1 MSEIDTLS
9 ARSQYTVWANAPW
22 QAFGNDSRRI
32 VESRERAWQQAS
44 HTATPLHPSEVGLSL
59 EAKLFD
65 SRAACKIRT
74 AQIAMHLEPGRRER
88 FFAQVDSLLDAD
100 EWDEDD
106 QPISAASFATLLRLL
121 LLIRPKR
128 WPGLGASMDGHVIAA
143 WTKGENRLTV
153 ECLPEDQLRWVL
165 VRYRN
170 GERKSAADDT
180 ALLGLP
186 DALQPYE
193 PQIWFSE

>member
-9 ARSQYTVWANAPW
+9 ARSQYEVWPNAPW
-22 QAFGNDSRRI
+22 QAFGSDSRRI
-32 VESRERAWQQAS
+32 VESRERARQQSS

-59 EAKLFD
+59 EAKLFN
-65 SRAACKIRT
+65 SRAACKIKT
-74 AQIAMHLEPGRRER
+74 SEFAMHLEPGRRER

-100 EWDEDD
+100 EWDEND

-143 WTKGENRLTV
+143 WTTGENRLTV
-153 ECLPEDQLRWVL
+153 ECFPEDRLRWVL
-165 VRYRN
+165 VRYRD
-170 GERKSAADDT
+170 GERESTAGDT
-180 ALLGLP
+180 SVLRLP
-186 DALQPYE
+186 AILQPYE
-193 PQIWFSE
+193 PQIWFGE

>member
-1 MSEIDTLS
+1 MSEIDTKAVRSDRARLLQSVPQTFGPDSNWISQRVIEANSSFSRPTTFREQPS
-9 ARSQYTVWANAPW
+9 A
-22 QAFGNDSRRI
+22 GM
-32 VESRERAWQQAS
+32 
-44 HTATPLHPSEVGLSL
+44 SL
-59 EAKLFD
+59 EEQLFN

-143 WTKGENRLTV
+143 WTTGENRLTV
-153 ECLPEDQLRWVL
+153 ECLPEDGLRWVL
-165 VRYRN
+165 VRYRD
-170 GERKSAADDT
+170 GERESTAGDT
-180 ALLGLP
+180 SVLRLP
-186 DALQPYE
+186 AILQPYE
-193 PQIWFSE
+193 PQIWFGE

>member
-1 MSEIDTLS
+1 MNAIDTGPVRS
-9 ARSQYTVWANAPW
+9 DRARLLQSVPQT
-22 QAFGNDSRRI
+22 FGPDSNWISDRLI
-32 VESRERAWQQAS
+32 EADSS
-44 HTATPLHPSEVGLSL
+44 LSL
-59 EAKLFD
+59 PAALKAQPSAGHSLEEQLFD

>member
-1 MSEIDTLS
+1 
-9 ARSQYTVWANAPW
+9 
-22 QAFGNDSRRI
+22 
-32 VESRERAWQQAS
+32 
-44 HTATPLHPSEVGLSL
+44 
-59 EAKLFD
+59 
-65 SRAACKIRT
+65 
-74 AQIAMHLEPGRRER
+74 MHLEPGRRER